1 MFQKTIK
8 ESKISILSTIHSPL
22 STTHSAFTLVEL
34 LTVVVII
41 SMLAGMS
48 MLALTSTMTAA
59 KESKTRGTIA
69 KLDAAILDIYESYQE
84 RFENI
89 TIDDTRLATAL
100 GIAVASLTDQQR
112 ALARLHFISDIMRME
127 MPYQWSEILHNEIS
141 HGHIIPINTTGNSLN
156 DYHILK
162 QPSQPPQPP
171 PVLEYY
177 HNAHTSI
184 STTNN
189 TVPESSEL
197 LFLIIA
203 NLNPEALENFH
214 GSEIGDIDGNG
225 LREFHDAWGNP
236 IQFIRWAPA
245 FTGSDLQPD
254 VVVTPEYPYQFGDTD
269 HWDDSVQQNDT
280 AWNVTTPYSLI
291 TNMRQALKYP
301 DPFDPDGLIN
311 RTWFVY
317 PLIVSGGA
325 DGSVDLAVEGQDAS
339 GDPIPFLT
347 LLTTAEIPATI
358 SNTTI
363 SNIRILHPVKYPAGL
378 PVEIDGKGTYDNIHN
393 HRSSNSF

>member
-1 MFQKTIK
+1 
-8 ESKISILSTIHSPL
+8 
-22 STTHSAFTLVEL
+22 VEL

-41 SMLAGMS
+41 SLLAGMS
-48 MLALTSTMTAA
+48 LLALTGTMTAA

-84 RFENI
+84 RFDSI
-89 TIDDTRLATAL
+89 TITDANLTAA
-100 GIAVASLTDQQR
+100 GVPINDRNR
-112 ALARLHFISDIMRME
+112 ALAKLHFICDIMRLE
-127 MPYQWSEILHNEIS
+127 MPYKWEEIS
-141 HGHIIPINTTGNSLN
+141 HNASAALHEHKIPIGT
-156 DYHILK
+156 YHVLT
-162 QPSQPPQPP
+162 QPP

-177 HNAHTSI
+177 HNALTSI
-184 STTNN
+184 TNGSTINSQS
-189 TVPESSEL
+189 PSAEL

-254 VVVTPEYPYQFGDTD
+254 VVTISNYPLGNTGDWEDPITITD
-269 HWDDSVQQNDT
+269 TNWDS
-280 AWNVTTPYSLI
+280 ATTTLISPKKELVNAMSHTGYS
-291 TNMRQALKYP
+291 
-301 DPFDPDGLIN
+301 DPFDPDGHIN

-325 DGSVDLAVEGQDAS
+325 DGSVDLTFDT
-339 GDPIPFLT
+339 IPTTT
-347 LLTTAEIPATI
+347 LPATATI
-358 SNTTI
+358 NATT
-363 SNIRILHPVKYPAGL
+363 NILHPAKYPWGL
-378 PVEIDGKGTYDNIHN
+378 PADTDNNGVLNHYDNIHN